1 MTDCELLQ
9 LFPRKDIASCEPYT
23 PVIRE
28 WCDAGDEFCDR
39 GNSTKV
45 HAGYF
50 GRYMGAAAEFVVG
63 RYNTTLPEV
72 PEPTVSQPAASAKPE
87 GSKSGAGRLAAPGVG
102 LVVASGLLVMPILW
116 GWVGL

>member
-1 MTDCELLQ
+1 MTDRQLLQ
-9 LFPRKDIASCEPYT
+9 LFPRQDIASCEPYT
-23 PVIRE
+23 PAIRE

-39 GNSTKV
+39 GNSTRV

-63 RYNTTLPEV
+63 RYNATLPEV
-72 PEPTVSQPAASAKPE
+72 PEPTVSPPPASVVPE
-87 GSKSGAGRLAAPGVG
+87 GSKSGAAG
-102 LVVASGLLVMPILW
+102 LTVPVVASGLMLMPVLL